1 MCAEGRAEG
10 DWRRRDHVSD
20 LESGLES
27 ANQRREENVP
37 KRSGRHIV
45 SDIALSVSAG
55 SALFASLN
63 CNVS

>member
-1 MCAEGRAEG
+1 M
-10 DWRRRDHVSD
+10 SD
-20 LESGLES
+20 LETGLES
-27 ANQRREENVP
+27 ANQRSEENVP

-45 SDIALSVSAG
+45 SDIVLSGSAF

>member
-1 MCAEGRAEG
+1 M
-10 DWRRRDHVSD
+10 SD
-20 LESGLES
+20 FESGLES

-37 KRSGRHIV
+37 KRSGSHIV
-45 SDIALSVSAG
+45 SGIALSGSAV

>member
-1 MCAEGRAEG
+1 M
-10 DWRRRDHVSD
+10 SD
-20 LESGLES
+20 LKSGLES
-27 ANQRREENVP
+27 ANQISEENVP

-45 SDIALSVSAG
+45 SDINLSGSAV

>member
-1 MCAEGRAEG
+1 M
-10 DWRRRDHVSD
+10 SD

-27 ANQRREENVP
+27 ANQRSEENVP

-45 SDIALSVSAG
+45 SDCIALSVSAV